1 MNVKID
7 GRRKINSNVIV
18 PPDKSISHR
27 SIMIGSLAKG
37 VTEIENFLFSDD
49 CLATINC
56 LKNLGS

>member
-27 SIMIGSLAKG
+27 SIMIGSLANG
-37 VTEIENFLFSDD
+37 VTEIENFLFFRR
-49 CLATINC
+49 L
-56 LKNLGS
+56 LGDHQLFQKS